1 MTNCNLFI
9 TMQYMKVLMDADCLI
24 KLTKAKI
31 KEIVCKNFSVV
42 IPQAVK
48 EEVIDNA
55 VEHPDATIIK
65 KNIAN
70 KLLSIAQQRPS
81 PHKGEDAVF
90 TLFQQKKFDAICSDD
105 KRFIRRIKFFDVPY
119 ITPAVFIV
127 ILLKQGALTLNEAYS
142 KLVLLSPFVSD
153 DEYNIVKS
161 ALDNWRV

>member
-24 KLTKAKI
+24 KLTKAKL

-48 EEVIDNA
+48 NEVVDNA
-55 VEHPDATIIK
+55 GEHPDAIIIK

-70 KLLSIAQQRPS
+70 KLLSVAQQRS
-81 PHKGEDAVF
+81 SSHKGEDAVF
-90 TLFQQKKFDAICSDD
+90 ALFQQKKFDAICSDD
-105 KRFIRRIKFFDVPY
+105 KRFIRRVNFFDVPY

-127 ILLKQGALTLNEAYS
+127 ILLKQGALTLNEAYR
-142 KLVLLSPFVSD
+142 KLDLLSPFVSD
-153 DEYNIVKS
+153 DEYNTVKL
-161 ALDNWRV
+161 ALDHWRA